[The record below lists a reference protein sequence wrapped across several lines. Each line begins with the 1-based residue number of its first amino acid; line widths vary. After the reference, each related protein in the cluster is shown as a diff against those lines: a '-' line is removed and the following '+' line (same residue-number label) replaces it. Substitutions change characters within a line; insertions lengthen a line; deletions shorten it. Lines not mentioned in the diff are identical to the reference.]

1 MKKILLA
8 AAVLCVGITAINA
21 QKVSQENNFKV
32 NILSPI
38 VRTGSVFYERKLGE
52 STTGQLGFFYTGYSI
67 DNLKLRGFGI
77 TPEFRYYASPD
88 KGAMNGFYLAPFA
101 RYQNYTLT
109 EDANKG
115 TFSSIGGGLLIGNQ
129 WMLKGGINID
139 LFIGPSISTGSI
151 KVKSGTDNFDLPFGL
166 EGFGV
171 RSGLTVGIAF

>member
-8 AAVLCVGITAINA
+8 ATVLFVGITAVSA

-32 NILSPI
+32 NIFSPL
-38 VRTGSVFYERKLGE
+38 VRTASVFYERKLGA

-77 TPEFRYYASPD
+77 TPEFRYYASQD
-88 KGAMNGFYLAPFA
+88 KGAMNGFYLAPFV

-115 TFSSIGGGLLIGNQ
+115 EFTSFGGGLLIGNQ
-129 WMLKGGINID
+129 WMLKGGLNID
-139 LFIGPSISTGSI
+139 LFIGPSLSSGTI
-151 KVKSGTDNFDLPFGL
+151 KVKSGTDNFDLPFGI
-166 EGFGV
+166 EGFGI